1 MSTFLYI
8 ITASILESLVA
19 LTGILFLFI
28 GYDRFKKYLPH
39 LISLSIGTFLAVVFF
54 ELIPESSEMI
64 GAELSSI
71 YILTGFLFFF
81 VFSKVLHWYHHH
93 DGDCCPKTSV
103 KTSGYLVLMGD
114 FIHNFIDGI
123 IIALAFSADF
133 RIGIV
138 TTAAVLFHEFPQE
151 ASDFFVMIH
160 SGFSEG
166 KALFFNFL
174 VSLST
179 IIGAVLTYFLANKM
193 DIIIGP
199 ALGLVAGNFLYI
211 SASDLLPELNKDHKN
226 ISQQLFFVFLGI
238 LVIYLVMSFVHER

>member
-8 ITASILESLVA
+8 IIASILESLVA

-39 LISLSIGTFLAVVFF
+39 LISFSIGTFLAVVFF

-71 YILTGFLFFF
+71 YILIGFLFFF
-81 VFSKVLHWYHHH
+81 VFSKFLHWYHHH
-93 DGDCCPKTSV
+93 DGDCCPKTSL

-123 IIALAFSADF
+123 IIALAFIADF

-138 TTAAVLFHEFPQE
+138 TTVAVLFHEFPQE

-179 IIGAVLTYFLANKM
+179 IIGAVLTYFLANKI
-193 DIIIGP
+193 DIIVGP

-226 ISQQLFFVFLGI
+226 ILHQLFFVFLGI
-238 LVIYLVMSFVHER
+238 FVIYLVTSLVHEH